1 MADSSR
7 KAVPGPQFNHKVLR
21 MGQGTSP
28 LVFLLHGRTGDLE
41 SMKPF
46 LKIIPK
52 DCTVISLQGAFKDPL
67 GGYSWWKVDER
78 NFRIDRPVEDA
89 LLPLSYMNDLMKDYE
104 LSPHTKVALGFS
116 QGAGIVSLIFQIEPS
131 YFDGITFLSGFVTKL
146 PVLHESELIQKI
158 FAGIGPRVFWAHG
171 QRDPVIAVERAR
183 ADFEWLES
191 LGLEGK
197 FVQDD
202 VEHKV
207 GPDGMH
213 ELKKWLGDF

>member
-1 MADSSR
+1 
-7 KAVPGPQFNHKVLR
+7 VPAPQFSHKILR
-21 MGQGTSP
+21 RGHKTSI
-28 LVFLLHGRTGDLE
+28 LTFLLHGRTGDLE

-46 LKIIPK
+46 LKVIPG
-52 DCTVISLQGAFKDPL
+52 DYTVISLRGAFKDPL
-67 GGYSWWKVDER
+67 GGYSWWKVNER

-89 LLPLSYMNDLMKDYE
+89 VLPVDYINDLINDYK
-104 LSPHTKVALGFS
+104 LSPRAKVALGFS

-131 YFDGITFLSGFVTKL
+131 YFDRIAFLSGFVTKL
-146 PVLHESELIQKI
+146 PVLHESELMQKI
-158 FAGIGPRVFWAHG
+158 SAGIKPRVFWAHG